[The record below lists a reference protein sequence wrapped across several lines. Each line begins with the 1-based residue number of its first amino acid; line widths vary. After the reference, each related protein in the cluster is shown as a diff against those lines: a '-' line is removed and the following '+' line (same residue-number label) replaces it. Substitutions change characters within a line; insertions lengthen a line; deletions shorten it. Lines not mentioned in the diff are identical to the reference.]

1 MKKTITFAV
10 VLLLNFTFFSC
21 STEEDEAPNL
31 SDKDLVKVSLGSLSI
46 LQSDVDNAR
55 TSAVPAT
62 VEYIDVVY
70 GPYPEVISNDHGAIS
85 ERVIETFAAGDFP
98 DNYSIELEKGREYYI
113 GVAAYSIVEPYT
125 PPIYKIY
132 FTVSGTQPVI
142 MSDEINRSLKHDFYA
157 YSKIFTVEDDMS
169 IDALLNRVSA
179 QLSIQMPEGVD
190 LPDNA
195 VRGELSINDE
205 CQDHLGGIYLD
216 LLHVGDICDELT
228 YTFSADLTT
237 TTGIDTVFHIMPM
250 SESGQFTG
258 TRPLEISVKL
268 FDGLDAVIAEGST
281 QLDTIRHNRHYNFVL
296 DPTATQSISVDVD
309 ETIEEEV
316 DVVVD

>member
-21 STEEDEAPNL
+21 STEEDEAPDL

-46 LQSDVDNAR
+46 LQSGLDNAR
-55 TSAVPAT
+55 TAAIPAT

-70 GPYPEVISNDHGAIS
+70 GPYPEVISNNPGDIS
-85 ERVIETFAAGDFP
+85 ERVIETFAVGDFP
-98 DNYSIELEKGREYYI
+98 DNYTIELEKGREYYI
-113 GVAAYSIVEPYT
+113 GVAAYSIVEPYMQ
-125 PPIYKIY
+125 PIYRIH

-142 MSDEINRSLKHDFYA
+142 MSDEINERLEHDFYA
-157 YSKIFTVEDDMS
+157 FSKIFTVEDDMG
-169 IDALLNRVSA
+169 INAVLNRVSA

-190 LPDNA
+190 LPPNA
-195 VRGELSINDE
+195 TRGELNITDA
-205 CQDHLGGIYLD
+205 CQDHLGGIDLD
-216 LLHVGDICDELT
+216 LIHVGDICDELT
-228 YTFSADLTT
+228 YRFFADLTT
-237 TTGIDTVFHIMPM
+237 PTGIDTVFHIMPM
-250 SESGQFTG
+250 SDSGPITS
-258 TRPLEISVKL
+258 TVPLEISIKL
-268 FDGLDAVIAEGST
+268 FDELDAVIVEGSA
-281 QLDTIRHNRHYNFVL
+281 QMDTIRHNRHYNFVL